1 MSPNEIYLTW
11 NIADISSADAE
22 NASIGDLKGLSSNAQ
37 VMVKMAV
44 LRAWAELQVASLEQT
59 YLVDVVKP
67 HITTLA
73 PMWLSSLREFARLR
87 FEPDISA
94 GSSGSSS
101 IGGSIDTIYAALNR
115 ETLLGFYQD
124 SWLKLVDAIAS
135 LIEQDS
141 QFVFDALDG
150 KSSPTGSVTG
160 NVTRGDINYRDEPVA
175 FFFVLFGIAFEA
187 LVGRPGV
194 DSLATKEQTLEI
206 LLALK
211 KILHP
216 SVCGHAIYQDII
228 FSETMDLLDRLVL
241 TEGMAVQSAIV
252 DIARALCV
260 EHPAARK
267 LDVKDGKGGE
277 RLTEDIDQLFELT
290 RLIVLVLAG
299 LLPNLVDAKTMVRHQ
314 LSEEAV
320 NLIRVSLDSLV
331 DAAEVFPAVI
341 RMDLYASILHVFTS
355 KYIPKGLFVL
365 AVMLT
370 CFDSHFW
377 NRCLPIRGCAPLT
390 SDI

>member
-1 MSPNEIYLTW
+1 
-11 NIADISSADAE
+11 
-22 NASIGDLKGLSSNAQ
+22 
-37 VMVKMAV
+37 MVKMAV
-44 LRAWAELQVASLEQT
+44 LRAWAELQVASREQS

-67 HITTLA
+67 HIVTLV

-87 FEPDISA
+87 FEPDINAGSA
-94 GSSGSSS
+94 GSSA
-101 IGGSIDTIYAALNR
+101 IGGSIETIYAALNR

-141 QFVFDALDG
+141 KFVFDALDG
-150 KSSPTGSVTG
+150 KSTTPGSGSSSPPPKD
-160 NVTRGDINYRDEPVA
+160 DINYRDEPVA

-187 LVGRPGV
+187 LVGRQGV

-216 SVCGHAIYQDII
+216 SVCGHAIYQEQI
-228 FSETMDLLDRLVL
+228 FSETTDLLDRLAL
-241 TEGMAVQSAIV
+241 TEGLPVQAAIV
-252 DIARALCV
+252 DIARGLCV

-267 LDVKDGKGGE
+267 KDLKDAKTGE
-277 RLTEDIDQLFELT
+277 GLTEEIDQLFELT
-290 RLIVLVLAG
+290 RLIVLVLANI
-299 LLPNLVDAKTMVRHQ
+299 LPNLVDPKTMVRSQ
-314 LSEEAV
+314 LSEDAV
-320 NLIRVSLDSLV
+320 NLIKISLDALV

-355 KYIPKGLFVL
+355 K
-365 AVMLT
+365 
-370 CFDSHFW
+370 
-377 NRCLPIRGCAPLT
+377 CLPEYSESIPW
-390 SDI
+390 I

>member
-1 MSPNEIYLTW
+1 MHRS
-11 NIADISSADAE
+11 ADLYTADAE

-44 LRAWAELQVASLEQT
+44 LRAWAELQVASLEQS

-94 GSSGSSS
+94 GGAASSS
-101 IGGSIDTIYAALNR
+101 IGGSIETIYAALNR

-150 KSSPTGSVTG
+150 KSSPPGAVMSTTQP
-160 NVTRGDINYRDEPVA
+160 RDDINYRDEPVA

-187 LVGRPGV
+187 LVARPGV

-216 SVCGHAIYQDII
+216 SVCGHAIYQDVI

-241 TEGMAVQSAIV
+241 TEGLAVQSAIV
-252 DIARALCV
+252 DIARGLCV

-267 LDVKDGKGGE
+267 KGGKDAKSADG
-277 RLTEDIDQLFELT
+277 LTEEIDQLFELT

-299 LLPNLVDAKTMVRHQ
+299 LLPNLVDSKTQIRQQ
-314 LSEEAV
+314 LSDEAT
-320 NLIRVSLDSLV
+320 NLIRGSLDALV

-355 KYIPKGLFVL
+355 RSALTFMISGLV
-365 AVMLT
+365 
-370 CFDSHFW
+370 S
-377 NRCLPIRGCAPLT
+377 
-390 SDI
+390 